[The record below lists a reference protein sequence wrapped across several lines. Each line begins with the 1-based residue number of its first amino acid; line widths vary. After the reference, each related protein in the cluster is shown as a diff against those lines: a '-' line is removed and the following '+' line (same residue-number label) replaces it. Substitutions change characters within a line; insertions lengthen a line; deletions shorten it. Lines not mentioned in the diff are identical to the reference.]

1 MIYSYNNSNN
11 NNNNNNNF
19 IKNSTCF
26 GQIYCPTLKNFSMT
40 NIYCCI
46 YSVETPDDGQQTSPK
61 HIISYHLFSFR
72 GSVQDYKIH
81 MDMEMVKFA

>member
-1 MIYSYNNSNN
+1 
-11 NNNNNNNF
+11 
-19 IKNSTCF
+19 
-26 GQIYCPTLKNFSMT
+26 MT